1 MACFRRLS
9 ASPRHVTLNGMS
21 QSPAR
26 PLMLNRRFQF
36 SLGTIFIVITM
47 ICVSLGVWVSRSRP
61 PGAVSVTVVIPL
73 GMEQKHAEVTNVLKA
88 LADVEVKAEVTRQ
101 QTNGVSAIVRARS
114 DAHYKAVV
122 RILEALQSA
131 GVRKTTLSTQ

>member
-1 MACFRRLS
+1 
-9 ASPRHVTLNGMS
+9 
-21 QSPAR
+21 
-26 PLMLNRRFQF
+26 MLNRRFQF

-47 ICVSLGVWVSRSRP
+47 ICVLLGVWVSQARHS

-73 GMEQKHAEVTNVLKA
+73 GMQKKHAEVTNVLQA
-88 LADVEVKAEVTRQ
+88 LADVNVKADVTRQ
-101 QTNGVSAIVRARS
+101 KTDGVSAIVRARS

-131 GVRKTTLSTQ
+131 GVRKTTLSTQP